1 MCAREHM
8 CGRILSLAANT
19 PSASLVLRHRTTVP
33 LRLQVLTMKTA
44 LFVDFDNVYS
54 GLRRISAQSADRFA
68 RRPAAWLRWLT
79 EAFGAQADL
88 DEALNR
94 RRVLVRRCYLNPVT
108 YHPFRRPF
116 HEAGFEIVD
125 CPPMTAAG
133 KTTTDI
139 HLVLDTMDALA
150 DRTHF
155 DEFIVFSADADFS
168 PVLRRLR
175 RHDRRTVVFAAGA
188 MSEAYKASA
197 DCVIGIPEFL
207 RDALEL
213 GAEDGDEPTSA
224 PADSAVATAAANGH
238 GLRQSIADR
247 VRQLVMEAPAPVA
260 LPYIASTLQR
270 EFPALRDGRWA
281 GAGSFGTLMRQLA
294 MPGVIIDFPGDTA
307 IDQSRLQP
315 ADPRAVPMDR
325 PQVGAAAEGL
335 SPAEEE
341 SPLPSSSATADD
353 LDQVVTQAVR
363 RLVSASDRPLLLS
376 MLGQQ
381 LRRVVPELSNGWN
394 GAPTLASLLKR
405 LDLVPIQRAVLEDGS
420 TVVLFDPAR
429 HSNPTDVV
437 DDPLVAAMLRAAEV
451 PAIRADELRLVLHHA
466 RQYMGAAEPFEISPV
481 SKQVHDALAS
491 QGVTVSTRRVGAVLQ
506 ALIFG
511 GLETSATFGS
521 TDELVAAALGVI
533 LAAWSR
539 ETQAPVDDEARFRL
553 LNWLNPRAAG

>member
-1 MCAREHM
+1 
-8 CGRILSLAANT
+8 
-19 PSASLVLRHRTTVP
+19 
-33 LRLQVLTMKTA
+33 MKTA

-68 RRPAAWLRWLT
+68 RRPSAWLRWLT
-79 EAFGAQADL
+79 EAFAAQADL
-88 DEALNR
+88 DDSLDR
-94 RRVLVRRCYLNPVT
+94 RRVLVRRCYLNPVM

-150 DRTHF
+150 DTTHF

-197 DCVIGIPEFL
+197 DRVIGIPEFL

-213 GAEDGDEPTSA
+213 AAEDGDDSSSA
-224 PADSAVATAAANGH
+224 PAGSAAAVTASANGQA
-238 GLRQSIADR
+238 LRQSIADR
-247 VRQLVMEAPAPVA
+247 VRQIVTEAPAPVA
-260 LPYIASTLQR
+260 LPHIASTLQR
-270 EFPALRDGRWA
+270 DFSALRDGRWA

-294 MPGVIIDFPGDTA
+294 LPGVIIDFPGDVA
-307 IDQSRLQP
+307 IDESRLQA
-315 ADPRAVPMDR
+315 ADPRAVPMAR
-325 PQVGAAAEGL
+325 PQEGVERP
-335 SPAEEE
+335 SPAEEA
-341 SPLPSSSATADD
+341 PRLPSSSTTADD
-353 LDQVVTQAVR
+353 LDRAVTQAVR
-363 RLVSASDRPLLLS
+363 RLVSASDRPVLLS

-381 LRRVVPELSNGWN
+381 LRRALPELGNGWN
-394 GAPTLASLLKR
+394 GAPTLASLLRR
-405 LDLVPIQRAVLEDGS
+405 LDLDPIQRTFLEDGS
-420 TVVLFDPAR
+420 TMVLFDPVR
-429 HSNPTDVV
+429 HANPTDVV
-437 DDPLVAAMLRAAEV
+437 DDPLVAAMLRAAEI

-466 RQYMGAAEPFEISPV
+466 REYMGAAEPFEISPV

-491 QGVTVSTRRVGAVLQ
+491 QSVPVSTRRVGAVLQ

-539 ETQAPVDDEARFRL
+539 ETQAPVDDDARIRL
-553 LNWLNPRAAG
+553 LNWLKPQAAN

>member
-1 MCAREHM
+1 
-8 CGRILSLAANT
+8 
-19 PSASLVLRHRTTVP
+19 
-33 LRLQVLTMKTA
+33 MKTA

-79 EAFGAQADL
+79 EAFAAQADL

-94 RRVLVRRCYLNPVT
+94 RRVLVRRCYLNPVM

-224 PADSAVATAAANGH
+224 PAGSVVAAASSNGH

-247 VRQLVMEAPAPVA
+247 VRQIVMEAPAPVA
-260 LPYIASTLQR
+260 LPYIASALQR

-281 GAGSFGTLMRQLA
+281 GAGSFGTLLRQLA
-294 MPGVIIDFPGDTA
+294 LPGVIIDFPGDTA

-315 ADPRAVPMDR
+315 ADPRAVPMGR
-325 PQVGAAAEGL
+325 PDGGAAAEGQ
-335 SPAEEE
+335 SQTEEE
-341 SPLPSSSATADD
+341 AESRQPSSSATADD
-353 LDQVVTQAVR
+353 LDRAVTQAVR

-381 LRRVVPELSNGWN
+381 LRRVVPELGNGWN

-420 TVVLFDPAR
+420 TVVLFDPDR
-429 HSNPTDVV
+429 HSNPIDVV
-437 DDPLVAAMLRAAEV
+437 DEPLVAAMLRAAEV

-466 RQYMGAAEPFEISPV
+466 RQYMGTAEPFEISPV

-491 QGVTVSTRRVGAVLQ
+491 LGVSVSTRRVGAVLQ

-553 LNWLNPRAAG
+553 LNWLKPRATE